1 METMDETY
9 DKLLYRRKKLPCN
22 TILLILLLLTQ
33 IIQLIL
39 VISIASIVTTDIK
52 TLSTFLTHTINL
64 LRSDF
69 SIFSHDFTQ
78 FLNETTSLIDSISL
92 CASKVCTY

>member
-1 METMDETY
+1 MDETY

-33 IIQLIL
+33 IIQVVLI
-39 VISIASIVTTDIK
+39 ISIASVVSIDIK
-52 TLSTFLTHTINL
+52 TISTFLTHAVTL

-69 SIFSHDFTQ
+69 SIFSHDFTK
-78 FLNETTSLIDSISL
+78 FLNETTTLVDSLSL